1 MKLAIYY
8 NTTVKYGFKMELM
21 QAFAKPIED
30 SGVRVRH
37 FRGPEGFDVDK
48 DYTHALIFNYQRFVA
63 GQEPLKD
70 RLRLRVDVWN
80 HHKDNGTIWMFDND
94 VLNGIDAHL
103 NHNYHYDVKNSF
115 VRVAY
120 KDIYPGKAEY
130 FNDNC
135 PQDRWNK
142 MAKIK
147 RIDVKDYNLK
157 NGEFIYICCNRG
169 SSGYSGLGVNAAQ
182 WAIDTVEE
190 LRKHTDRPIK
200 IRQHSSMSYAE
211 HKPDFNRLKEF
222 CERQKNVSLHSPLG
236 EYPGLVN
243 QIKKSYAVVIFTST
257 AGGPAIVEGKPLFI
271 CNKHCYYLPMKA
283 GELSD
288 IEKPNISIDRQQFL
302 NNLGYSHWRLPEL
315 KDGEYWERVKND
327 V

>member
-1 MKLAIYY
+1 MKLAVYY

-37 FRGPEGFDVDK
+37 FRGPDGFAVSDDF
-48 DYTHALIFNYQRFVA
+48 THALIFNYQRWGP
-63 GQEPLKD
+63 GQQPLKE
-70 RLRLRVDVWN
+70 RLQLRVDVWEKYKTSGN
-80 HHKDNGTIWMFDND
+80 IWMFDND
-94 VLNGIDAHL
+94 VLNGVDAHL
-103 NHNYHYDVKNSF
+103 NHNYHYDVKNSY

-120 KDIYPGKAEY
+120 KDIYPGKAQY
-130 FNDNC
+130 FNENC
-135 PQDRWNK
+135 PPDRWNR

-147 RIDVKDYNLK
+147 RIDVKDYDLK
-157 NGEFIYICCNRG
+157 GDFIYICCNRG
-169 SSGYSGLGVNAAQ
+169 SSGYSGRGVNAAQ
-182 WAIDTVEE
+182 WAIETVEE

-200 IRQHSSMSYAE
+200 IRQHSSKSYAE
-211 HKPDFNRLKEF
+211 HLPDYNRLKEF

-236 EYPGLVN
+236 EYPGLVGE
-243 QIKKSYAVVIFTST
+243 IKKAYAVVIFTST

>member
-1 MKLAIYY
+1 MKLAVYY

-37 FRGPEGFDVDK
+37 FRGPDGFAVSDDF
-48 DYTHALIFNYQRFVA
+48 THALIFNYQRWGP
-63 GQEPLKD
+63 GQQPLKE
-70 RLRLRVDVWN
+70 RLQLRVDVWEKYKTSGN
-80 HHKDNGTIWMFDND
+80 IWMFDND
-94 VLNGIDAHL
+94 VLNGVDAHL
-103 NHNYHYDVKNSF
+103 NHNYHYDVKNSY

-130 FNDNC
+130 FNENC
-135 PQDRWNK
+135 PPDRWNR

-147 RIDVKDYNLK
+147 RIDVKDYDLK
-157 NGEFIYICCNRG
+157 GDFIYICCNRG
-169 SSGYSGLGVNAAQ
+169 SSGYSGRGVNAAQ
-182 WAIDTVEE
+182 WAIETVEE

-200 IRQHSSMSYAE
+200 IRQHSSKSYAE
-211 HKPDFNRLKEF
+211 HLPDYNRLKEF

-236 EYPGLVN
+236 EYPGLVGE
-243 QIKKSYAVVIFTST
+243 IKKAYAVVIFTST

>member
-1 MKLAIYY
+1 
-8 NTTVKYGFKMELM
+8 
-21 QAFAKPIED
+21 
-30 SGVRVRH
+30 
-37 FRGPEGFDVDK
+37 
-48 DYTHALIFNYQRFVA
+48 
-63 GQEPLKD
+63 
-70 RLRLRVDVWN
+70 
-80 HHKDNGTIWMFDND
+80 MFDND
-94 VLNGIDAHL
+94 VLNGVDAHL
-103 NHNYHYDVKNSF
+103 NHNYHYDVKNSY

-130 FNDNC
+130 FNENC
-135 PQDRWNK
+135 PPDRWNR

-147 RIDVKDYNLK
+147 RIDVKDYDLK
-157 NGEFIYICCNRG
+157 GYFIYICCNRG
-169 SSGYSGLGVNAAQ
+169 SSGYSGRGVNAAQ
-182 WAIDTVEE
+182 WAIETVEE

-200 IRQHSSMSYAE
+200 IRQHSSKSYAE
-211 HKPDFNRLKEF
+211 HLPDYNRLKEF

-236 EYPGLVN
+236 EYPGLVGE
-243 QIKKSYAVVIFTST
+243 IKKAYAVVIFTST

>member
-1 MKLAIYY
+1 MKLAVYY

-37 FRGPEGFDVDK
+37 FRGPDGFAVSDDF
-48 DYTHALIFNYQRFVA
+48 THALIFNYQRWVP
-63 GQEPLKD
+63 GQQRQKE
-70 RLRLRVDVWN
+70 RLQLRVDVWEKYKTSGN
-80 HHKDNGTIWMFDND
+80 IWMFDND
-94 VLNGIDAHL
+94 VLNGVDAHL
-103 NHNYHYDVKNSF
+103 NHNYHYDVKNSY

-130 FNDNC
+130 FNENC
-135 PQDRWNK
+135 PPDRWNR

-147 RIDVKDYNLK
+147 RIDVKDYDLK
-157 NGEFIYICCNRG
+157 GDFIYICCNRG
-169 SSGYSGLGVNAAQ
+169 SSGYSGRGVNAAQ
-182 WAIDTVEE
+182 WAIETVEE

-200 IRQHSSMSYAE
+200 IRQHSSKSYAE
-211 HKPDFNRLKEF
+211 HLPDYNRLKEF

-236 EYPGLVN
+236 EYPGLVGE
-243 QIKKSYAVVIFTST
+243 IKKAYAVVIFTST